1 MAVSHLDKSAGLGG
15 WVRPYHLMQMKHQI
29 PRNDIVHWGKMPT
42 QRDNSS
48 GTKLSV
54 ESSKF

>member
-29 PRNDIVHWGKMPT
+29 PRNDIVHWGKNAYPKG
-42 QRDNSS
+42 Q
-48 GTKLSV
+48 
-54 ESSKF
+54 